1 MFTLKGTSDIIE
13 SLGDD
18 TMTQKELIELLEN
31 KVGIVKSSVYQDKKD
46 TVIQDITYNSKAC
59 IKNSAFFVKGVNFKE
74 EYVLD
79 AINNGAFLVIAEK
92 EYETQS
98 VGIIIVKD
106 IRKAMVVVAEEFFN
120 RAYEKINMIGL
131 TGTKGKTT
139 TATYI
144 HNILN
149 DYLKKRT
156 ALLSTVETYTG
167 TRCEESHLSTPE
179 AIELQRYINE
189 ANTNDLQYLTMEV
202 SSQAYKTNRILNMQY
217 DIGVFLNISEDHISP
232 AEHPNFTDYLNS
244 KLEFIKNCKTVI
256 INKETDYYKVV
267 EEAAKNSNKV
277 ITYGSEKVEDNVDY
291 YYTNL
296 RKEQGYLTFDIVH
309 NLSIETYRTKMF
321 GDFNAQ
327 NATAAIIVAKEL
339 GIPLENIQKGIQ
351 ETTVSGRMNI
361 FEKNNKTIVVDYA
374 HNRLSFEKFFETIK
388 KDYPTNE
395 IVAVFGAPGGKAYIR
410 RKDMAEVASKYS
422 DKIYLTADDPQ
433 FESVRDI
440 CNEMAQFTTCDYEII
455 EDREQAINKA
465 FEEMQ
470 ENGVLCLLA
479 KGEDKYQQVR
489 GKLEEYISDVG
500 MARKLTE

>member
-1 MFTLKGTSDIIE
+1 
-13 SLGDD
+13 
-18 TMTQKELIELLEN
+18 MTQQELIALLDN
-31 KVGIVKSSVYQDKKD
+31 KLGIVKRSVYQEKNN
-46 TVIQDITYNSKAC
+46 TIIQDITYNSKAC

-79 AINNGAFLVIAEK
+79 AVNNGAFLVIAEK

-98 VGIIIVKD
+98 AGLIIVKD
-106 IRKAMVVVAEEFFN
+106 IRKAMVVIAEEFFN
-120 RAYEKINMIGL
+120 RAYENINMIGL

-179 AIELQRYINE
+179 AIELQRYIKE
-189 ANTNDLQYLTMEV
+189 AEQNDLKYLTMEV
-202 SSQAYKTNRILNMQY
+202 SSQAYKTNRILNMHY
-217 DIGVFLNISEDHISP
+217 DIGLFLNISEDHISP

-244 KLEFIKNCKTVI
+244 KLEFIKNCKTVV

-267 EEAAKNSNKV
+267 QDAAKNV
-277 ITYGSEKVEDNVDY
+277 ERIITYGSEKVKDNVDY
-291 YYTNL
+291 YFTKL
-296 RKEQGYLTFDIVH
+296 RKEDGYLTFEVVH
-309 NLSIETYRTKMF
+309 NSGVETYKTKMF
-321 GDFNAQ
+321 GDFNVQ
-327 NATAAIIVAKEL
+327 NATAAIIVAKAL

-361 FEKNNKTIVVDYA
+361 FEKNNKTITVDYA
-374 HNRLSFEKFFETIK
+374 HNRLSFDKFFEAIK
-388 KDYPTNE
+388 KDYPTSE

-422 DKIYLTADDPQ
+422 NKIYLTADDPQ
-433 FESVRDI
+433 FENVRDI
-440 CNEMAQFTTCDYEII
+440 CNEMAQFITCDYEII
-455 EDREQAINKA
+455 EDREEAINKA
-465 FEEMQ
+465 FKEMK

-489 GKLEEYISDVG
+489 GKLEDYISDVG
-500 MARKLTE
+500 MAKKLTE